1 MLKKQMK
8 TKIRIQ
14 KLRVRKMIMTQRQNQ
29 MIQTKKT
36 VSCYFNKNISN
47 SWVNGMYMYI
57 SLLCECK

>member
-1 MLKKQMK
+1 MRIRIVRIQMLKKQMK

-47 SWVNGMYMYI
+47 S
-57 SLLCECK
+57 